1 MDGLKQPSRVIVMA
15 ATNRSN
21 FIDLALRH
29 SGRFDREVDI
39 GIPDT
44 RGRLQILRIHT
55 RNMKLADDID
65 LCQIAEETH
74 GYVDADLASL
84 CSEAALQQIREKI
97 DFIDFESDTI
107 DAETLDLLAVTQD
120 NFRFARN
127 QLKLSTLRET
137 AREVS
142 IRRWEDIGGLENIK
156 REMQRLVRY
165 PIEHPEKFF
174 ELGMALSQSILFYG
188 PSGCGKSF
196 TVTDSIFDISI
207 LYFRQNI
214 ISNSYC

>member
-1 MDGLKQPSRVIVMA
+1 MDGLKQHSQVIVMA

-21 FIDLALRH
+21 SIDIALRH

-44 RGRLQILRIHT
+44 LGRSQILRIHT
-55 RNMKLADDID
+55 RNMKLADDVD
-65 LCQIAEETH
+65 LCQITEETH
-74 GYVDADLASL
+74 GYVQKLRYNKF
-84 CSEAALQQIREKI
+84 EKKI

-107 DAETLDLLAVTQD
+107 DAKALDLLAVTQD
-120 NFRFARN
+120 NFRFTRN

-156 REMQRLVRY
+156 REIQRLVRY
-165 PIEHPEKFF
+165 PIEHPENFF

-188 PSGCGKSF
+188 PSGCGKFF